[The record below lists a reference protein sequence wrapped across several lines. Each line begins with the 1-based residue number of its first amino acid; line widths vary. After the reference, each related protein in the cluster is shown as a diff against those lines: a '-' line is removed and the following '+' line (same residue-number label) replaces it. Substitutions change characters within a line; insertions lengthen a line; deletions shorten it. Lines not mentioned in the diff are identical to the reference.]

1 MRVGSVPRLAIP
13 LVLSIVI
20 AVSLSATLCSAVQP
34 GYRESFLGTSIAGWA
49 GGTFP
54 TNPGTGGVNGA
65 GDGFLLISRGPTIG
79 NLGAYSEQAPY
90 LGDWMA
96 AGITAVSL
104 WLSDV
109 NAPQSLEIHFSIGD
123 PNSFPQNFWQY
134 NPGFIPPA
142 GRWAQFM
149 VLLDSTQFTRTIGT
163 GSFAGALQN
172 VTKIHVRH
180 DKAPFQQTPDQIV
193 GDFGLDDLFLI
204 APGAAGVDADARTGV
219 RPVELSA
226 VAPNPSR
233 GPVALTMRTWDDA
246 AVSLEIVDVSGR
258 AIRHARLGAGS
269 PGFRIWT
276 WDGRDDQ
283 GRAVAPGVFRARAFG
298 PAGGNSI
305 PLVRVR

>member
-1 MRVGSVPRLAIP
+1 MRAGSVPRFAIP
-13 LVLSIVI
+13 LLLSIVTV
-20 AVSLSATLCSAVQP
+20 ASRLATPCSAVQP
-34 GYRESFLGTSIAGWA
+34 GYRESFPGTSIAGWA

-65 GDGFLLISRGPTIG
+65 GDGFLLVSKPTLG

-90 LGDWMA
+90 QGDWMA

-109 NAPQSLEIHFSIGD
+109 NAAQAMEIHFSLGD

-142 GRWAQFM
+142 GRWAQF
-149 VLLDSTQFTRTIGT
+149 I
-163 GSFAGALQN
+163 AGALQN

-180 DKAPFQQTPDQIV
+180 DKAPFMQTPDQII

-204 APGAAGVDADARTGV
+204 APGAAGVDADTRTGS

-258 AIRHARLGAGS
+258 AIRHARLGAGTA
-269 PGFRIWT
+269 GFRIWT

-283 GRAVAPGVFRARAFG
+283 GRAVAAGVFRARAFG
-298 PAGGNSI
+298 PAGGSSI